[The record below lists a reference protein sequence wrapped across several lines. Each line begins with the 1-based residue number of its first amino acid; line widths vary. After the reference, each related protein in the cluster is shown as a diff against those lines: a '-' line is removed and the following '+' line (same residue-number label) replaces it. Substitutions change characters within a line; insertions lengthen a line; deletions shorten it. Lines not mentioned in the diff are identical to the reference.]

1 MELEELGG
9 NGGGGETLT
18 WLLDA
23 VCAPGKGDLGGDGAN
38 SSDVTCVE

>member
-9 NGGGGETLT
+9 SGGGETLT

-23 VCAPGKGDLGGDGAN
+23 VCAPGKKGGPGGDGAN
-38 SSDVTCVE
+38 SSDVPCVE